1 MSCLAAFLSK
11 FPEFM
16 SSKFFLPFSEFL
28 SFGLAPFGLRTL
40 ALTFLTAIL
49 SAHGETNSIPALTNF
64 PSALT
69 NSSTNAPPVPTPPTR
84 TPREF
89 FNAGTRQL
97 QAGKWREAETAL
109 QTAAPADNAVVQP
122 GALYNLGHVRY
133 EQGADILKKAP
144 DGDSTRLRADAAA
157 DLGQSAIRA
166 ADAALASDQV
176 DALVRAYL
184 QGRGAR
190 KELKAAAEAVKKA
203 LTAYAGVLSRWQ
215 RSSGDFKSAHE
226 MQPALTNAQFNA
238 EVVDRRIA
246 ALVDQQQMMMQSGQC
261 AGDKMDDLKKK
272 LDQLKGKIPDG
283 MLPKGSQG
291 DDDEEEDDGDKPREP
306 KKEDGPGQ
314 ERPAKRGLEIQITEE
329 DALRLLE
336 SFQLDGNRKLPM
348 GGNEQGKPVDRK
360 GRDW

>member
-40 ALTFLTAIL
+40 ALAFLTALL

-122 GALYNLGHVRY
+122 GALYNLGHVRF

-144 DGDSTRLRADAAA
+144 DGDSTRQRADAAA

-283 MLPKGSQG
+283 MLPKCTDG
-291 DDDEEEDDGDKPREP
+291 DEDEEDDGDKPREP